1 MKSLR
6 FSPIAER
13 RLDEIFEWSYA
24 QFGMNKA
31 LDYQHI
37 LIDTCQRIA
46 SGVAHTQSCRT
57 LVVDDIETDMRF
69 ARAGRHF
76 IVFEEHKNIIGIAD
90 LLHSSGDLG
99 VMLSA
104 LGKWEN

>member
-6 FSPIAER
+6 FSLTAER
-13 RLDEIFEWSYA
+13 RLDEIFEWSYS

-31 LDYQHI
+31 LEYQQV
-37 LIDTCQRIA
+37 LIETCERIA

-57 LVVDDIETDMRF
+57 LVVDDTETDLRF

-76 IVFEEHKNIIGIAD
+76 IVYEEHGDIIGIAD
-90 LLHSSGDLG
+90 LLHSSSDLG
-99 VMLSA
+99 TLLNA
-104 LGKWEN
+104 LGSWEN